1 MLAKLVRRMKA
12 ELGVT
17 GSIGLSHNK
26 FLAKVA
32 SDLDKPRG
40 YSIIGKRETSEFL
53 RAKPVR
59 LIWGIGPSTQSSL
72 ESVGIRTFDDLL
84 RWEMDELQRRFG
96 KMGLR
101 LWHLARGRDA
111 RGMSTK
117 VETKGISNETTFS
130 TDTVDIDILEGHI
143 WRLSERVSD
152 RAKAMEKAGRIVT
165 LKLKTSDHRIVT
177 RRTSLHQ
184 PTQLADTIYRTA
196 RALFEKVEV
205 RQAYRLIGVGINGL
219 VTYERSIDA
228 GDLLDPDAGRREL
241 AERATDQ
248 IRAKFGEGAIVRGRA
263 LR

>member
-1 MLAKLVRRMKA
+1 
-12 ELGVT
+12 
-17 GSIGLSHNK
+17 
-26 FLAKVA
+26 
-32 SDLDKPRG
+32 
-40 YSIIGKRETSEFL
+40 
-53 RAKPVR
+53 
-59 LIWGIGPSTQSSL
+59 
-72 ESVGIRTFDDLL
+72 
-84 RWEMDELQRRFG
+84 
-96 KMGLR
+96 
-101 LWHLARGRDA
+101 
-111 RGMSTK
+111 
-117 VETKGISNETTFS
+117 
-130 TDTVDIDILEGHI
+130 
-143 WRLSERVSD
+143 
-152 RAKAMEKAGRIVT
+152 MEKAGRIVT